1 MRVSITRF
9 EFLFFLVSVL
19 ASVTGCKTEPSP
31 QAVYNQLSDRVDH
44 GRQLQTALIEAD
56 QAYKSYAPRSQEWA
70 WRFRI
75 LKAQILVSQFEAEKT
90 LELLRAEL
98 PPALFSSDVA
108 VRKLIFEGI
117 AHRIAQNFED
127 SERKLAEAE
136 QLAKSSQPGL
146 LCEVLNARGALEVD
160 ERKYSTAE
168 ATFRQA
174 LTLARRLKIPRQEAA
189 AFINLARLAISQE
202 HFDEGAERSQ
212 SALQLSRTL
221 GLQSYEATSLGN
233 LGWSYFQLGDFD
245 SALEFYKQA
254 ADTSERVGLPGY
266 EFYWLTGVANSYE
279 AIHDYNSAEAVSRR
293 TLERARSLKNAQ
305 TMTECLNTLAEIALR
320 NGRLEEAEQHNQE
333 ALQLEEA
340 GLDHFGV
347 LESQLLLG
355 RIETGKHE
363 FDKAEKLFRRTIDD
377 PKAET
382 PLRWEAEARLAE
394 LYDAQNLS
402 RRAQQQYRKSIDTIE
417 AARSSIDRDDLRL
430 SFLSSGMDFYDDYV
444 DFLIR
449 QEQPVDALRVAELSR
464 ARTLAEGLSSA
475 SQPKAASRTTPVVQP
490 QQLAQRSKATL
501 LFYWLGQKHSYLWV
515 ITPAKTANF
524 TLPPAPEIDLVIKS
538 YRAALLE
545 SRDLLA
551 TANPD
556 GKKLYAMLVEPA
568 KKLIPQGSRVI
579 ILPDSSLYG
588 LNFET
593 LIVSEPKPHYWIE
606 DVTLTTA
613 SSLTLLAS
621 ASRQTVPKDKS
632 LFLVGDTIPP
642 NADFPA
648 LRQAADEMQRIQ
660 KHFPG
665 SRLQVLSKKQATP
678 AGYLNSRPEQ
688 YAFLH
693 FVTHGTA
700 SRARPLESAVI
711 LSKEKE
717 EDSYKLYARDIVKR
731 RLSAYLVTISACNGA
746 GTRAYSGEGLVGLS
760 WAFLRA
766 GAHNVV
772 GALWEVNDSAAPQL
786 MDKFYGELSA
796 GKDPAAALRAAKLSL
811 LHRDDVYKKPLY
823 WAPFQ
828 LYAGS

>member
-1 MRVSITRF
+1 LKIREGNYAGALLDVDRAS
-9 EFLFFLVSVL
+9 EQYGNASVL
-19 ASVTGCKTEPSP
+19 
-31 QAVYNQLSDRVDH
+31 
-44 GRQLQTALIEAD
+44 
-56 QAYKSYAPRSQEWA
+56 WA
-70 WRFRI
+70 WRFRV
-75 LKAQILVSQFEAEKT
+75 LKAHILAGQSAPQKA
-90 LELLRAEL
+90 LDLLHDEL
-98 PPALFSSDVA
+98 PPQLASSDVA
-108 VRKLIFEGI
+108 VRFHIARGI
-117 AHRIAQNFED
+117 AYRVAQ
-127 SERKLAEAE
+127 KLAESENSLRSAE
-136 QLAKSSQPGL
+136 RIARDAHPEI
-146 LCEVLNARGALEVD
+146 LCEVLNARGSLEFD
-160 ERKYSTAE
+160 EHKYADAE
-168 ATFRQA
+168 ATF
-174 LTLARRLKIPRQEAA
+174 QEAA
-189 AFINLARLAISQE
+189 SSARQHNRPDQQAYALGNLAVVSTQQE
-202 HFDEGAERSQ
+202 HFDQAIDRGQAATELSQ
-212 SALQLSRTL
+212 SLHMNAII
-221 GLQSYEATSLGN
+221 ATMQGN
-233 LGWSYFQLGDFD
+233 LGWSYFELGDYD
-245 SALEFYKQA
+245 TALEYYKKGA
-254 ADTSERVGLPGY
+254 ENSERSGLPGY
-266 EFYWLTGVANSYE
+266 TAYWFAGVADTYMALRNY
-279 AIHDYNSAEAVSRR
+279 ASAEELAKR
-293 TLERARSLKNAQ
+293 TLERARALNNAQ
-305 TMTECLNTLAEIALR
+305 TITACLNTLVEIMLR
-320 NGRLEEAEQHNQE
+320 TGRFDEADEYNQE
-333 ALQLEEA
+333 ALQMEEQ

-347 LESQLLLG
+347 LESALLSG
-355 RIETGKHE
+355 RIETSKGHHE
-363 FDKAEKLFRRTIDD
+363 QAEKLFQRVLQD

-382 PLRWEAEARLAE
+382 PLRWQAEAGLAKLHDDE
-394 LYDAQNLS
+394 GHLAQADS
-402 RRAQQQYRKSIDTIE
+402 EYRKSIDTIE
-417 AARSSIDRDDLRL
+417 VARRSIDRDDLRL
-430 SFLSSGMDFYDDYV
+430 SYLSGGIEFYDDYIE
-444 DFLIR
+444 FLIR
-449 QEQPVDALRVAELSR
+449 HHRAGDALRVAELSR

-475 SQPKAASRTTPVVQP
+475 PQAKAPTRVTADRQP

-524 TLPPAPEIDLVIKS
+524 TLPPAPEIDPVIKS

-551 TANPD
+551 TGNPD
-556 GKKLYAMLVEPA
+556 GKKLHAMLVEPA

-621 ASRQTVPKDKS
+621 ASMQTVPKDKS

-660 KHFPG
+660 KYFPE
-665 SRLQVLSKKQATP
+665 SRLQVLSKNQATP
-678 AGYLNSRPEQ
+678 AAYLSSRPEQ

-711 LSKEKE
+711 LSKEKD

>member
-1 MRVSITRF
+1 M
-9 EFLFFLVSVL
+9 
-19 ASVTGCKTEPSP
+19 
-31 QAVYNQLSDRVDH
+31 
-44 GRQLQTALIEAD
+44 
-56 QAYKSYAPRSQEWA
+56 
-70 WRFRI
+70 
-75 LKAQILVSQFEAEKT
+75 KAQVLISQSAPKEALALLNGDLPPSLAAQDVAIRKT
-90 LELLRAEL
+90 L
-98 PPALFSSDVA
+98 
-108 VRKLIFEGI
+108 FEGI
-117 AHRIAQNFED
+117 AYRNTQQFEI
-127 SERKLAEAE
+127 SERKLSDAERLAASN
-136 QLAKSSQPGL
+136 QLQLLSQ
-146 LCEVLNARGALEVD
+146 VLNARGALEVD
-160 ERKYSTAE
+160 ENKYSTAE
-168 ATFRQA
+168 TTFRRA
-174 LTLARRLKIPRQEAA
+174 LALARQQKIPLQEASA
-189 AFINLARLAISQE
+189 LGNLARLATSQE
-202 HFDEGAERSQ
+202 HFDEAIERNQ
-212 SALQLSRTL
+212 AALQLSRSL
-221 GLQSYEATSLGN
+221 GLQTTAAAILGN
-233 LGWSYFQLGDFD
+233 MGWSYFELGDFD
-245 SALEFYKQA
+245 NALEFFRQGA
-254 ADTSERVGLPGY
+254 ELSERTGLNGY
-266 EFYWLTGVANSYE
+266 TAYWFTGVADTYMALRNY
-279 AIHDYNSAEAVSRR
+279 ASAEELAKR
-293 TLERARSLKNAQ
+293 TLERARGLNNAQ
-305 TMTECLNTLAEIALR
+305 TITACLNTLVEIMLR
-320 NGRLEEAEQHNQE
+320 TGRFDEADKYNQE
-333 ALQLEEA
+333 ALQMEEQ

-347 LESQLLLG
+347 LESALLSG
-355 RIETGKHE
+355 RIEASKGHHE
-363 FDKAEKLFRRTIDD
+363 QAEKLFQRVLQD

-382 PLRWEAEARLAE
+382 PLRWQAEAGLAKLHDYE
-394 LYDAQNLS
+394 GHLAQADS
-402 RRAQQQYRKSIDTIE
+402 EYRKSIDTIE
-417 AARSSIDRDDLRL
+417 VARRSIDRDDLRL
-430 SFLSSGMDFYDDYV
+430 SYLSGGIEFYDDYIE
-444 DFLIR
+444 FLIR
-449 QEQPVDALRVAELSR
+449 HQRAGDALRVAELSR

-556 GKKLYAMLVEPA
+556 GKKLYAMLVGPA

-786 MDKFYGELSA
+786 MDKFYGELSG
-796 GKDPAAALRAAKLSL
+796 GKDPAAALHAAKLSL